1 MATFYVMLSD
11 LEGNTNWR
19 YPTEIEATDK
29 NDAFKAIAENVPADT
44 IKQVL
49 TVNEYN
55 ALLHKSGFKK
65 TMQIQ
70 ERANVGA
77 ENFQS
82 SADFFNNVMTAATEM
97 AEESA
102 NQIKELPPQ
111 QPISRQVNTQPQNIQ
126 QPLSVKYFEDNG
138 AFYKL
143 ENNILYKK
151 CWETIDPSTQED
163 KSDQYR
169 IINTETNKII
179 NNSKYAIQRLTWK
192 KLTD

>member
-1 MATFYVMLSD
+1 MATYLVILED
-11 LEGNTNWR
+11 AEGNVNWH

-55 ALLHKSGFKK
+55 TLLHKSGFKK

-70 ERANVGA
+70 ERANIGA

-82 SADFFNNVMTAATEM
+82 SADFFNNVMAAATEM
-97 AEESA
+97 AEEST
-102 NQIKELPPQ
+102 NQNEELQPQQQIK
-111 QPISRQVNTQPQNIQ
+111 RQVNTQTQNIQ
-126 QPLSVKYFEDNG
+126 QPSSVKYFEDNG

-179 NNSKYAIQRLTWK
+179 NNSKYAIQRLMWK

>member
-1 MATFYVMLSD
+1 MATYLVILED
-11 LEGNTNWR
+11 AEGNVNWH

-65 TMQIQ
+65 TMKIQ
-70 ERANVGA
+70 ERANIGA

-82 SADFFNNVMTAATEM
+82 SADFFNNVMAAATEM
-97 AEESA
+97 AEESTS
-102 NQIKELPPQ
+102 QTEEFPPQ
-111 QPISRQVNTQPQNIQ
+111 QSIKGQVNSTPQNVQ
-126 QPLSVKYFEDNG
+126 QPSSVKYFEDNG

-151 CWETIDPSTQED
+151 CWETIDNSTQED

-179 NNSKYAIQRLTWK
+179 NNSKYAIQRLIWK